1 MKSFIEYLTEAKDML
16 DISIKTVTKYIG
28 KTKNSPEKLNEVM
41 SKPCVIEHKTDGIK
55 ISIYKT
61 EENTGDYTKD
71 WIIAYKNEIQYSG
84 EHDFDSDENIK
95 KYSISN
101 AQFKIIFDH
110 FKKITKPNMG
120 IPSNTE
126 LFVEFLMSKPT
137 LSSNY
142 THKHG
147 MILIASSPT
156 SYTSNYGKIFSKPD
170 TYDTSNRHKYANI
183 LDLDVPLNNI
193 KGTLENF
200 EDGIILPE
208 LKSIWNKLN

>member
-1 MKSFIEYLTEAKDML
+1 MKTFIEYLTEAKDML

-28 KTKNSPEKLNEVM
+28 KTKNSTEKLNEVM

-71 WIIAYKNEIQYSG
+71 WIIAYKNEIQYPG
-84 EHDFDSDENIK
+84 EYDFVPDAAIK
-95 KYSISN
+95 KHSISN
-101 AQFKIIFDH
+101 AQFKIIFNH

-120 IPSNTE
+120 IPPNTE
-126 LFVEFLMSKPT
+126 LFVEFLMSKST

-142 THKHG
+142 TERHG
-147 MILIASSPT
+147 MILIASSLT
-156 SYTSNYGKIFSKPD
+156 TYSTKYGKIHSKPNGF
-170 TYDTSNRHKYANI
+170 DTSNRNKYANI
-183 LDLDVPLNNI
+183 LELDVPLVLF

-200 EDGIILPE
+200 EEGILLPE
-208 LKSIWNKLN
+208 LKNIWKIR